1 MSYRISGSK
10 SETARIVVLKES
22 DWSIESNTVVS
33 GTGAYEID
41 SLASGTKTVIAVKD
55 DGHFCGYGNVLAVVD
70 YDADAAYMAQAIIH
84 TGCLAYYVDYDKYAL
99 SLAIMKSGGYLP
111 SYEMPDTGE
120 FNYYVSGDQEFA
132 AWWEGG
138 TRRVANVVGRYSL
151 DTDGGSPVFR
161 TDEEL
166 TTWSGTFPT

>member
-10 SETARIVVLKES
+10 SETARIVVLKEN
-22 DWSIESNTVVS
+22 DWSIESNTIVS

-55 DGHFCGYGNVLAVVD
+55 DGDFLGYGNVPAVAD
-70 YDADAAYMAQAIIH
+70 YDTEANSMCKNINTACA
-84 TGCLAYYVDYDKYAL
+84 AYYVDWNEYAL
-99 SLAIMKSGGYLP
+99 SLAVMKSGGYLP

-151 DTDGGSPVFR
+151 EVEGGNPVFR
-161 TDEEL
+161 KDEEL
-166 TTWSGTFPT
+166 TTWSGTFPE